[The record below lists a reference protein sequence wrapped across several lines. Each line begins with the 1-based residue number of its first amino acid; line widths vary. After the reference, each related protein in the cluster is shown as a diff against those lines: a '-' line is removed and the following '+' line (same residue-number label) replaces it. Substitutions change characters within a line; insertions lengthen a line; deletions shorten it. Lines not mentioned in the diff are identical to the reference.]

1 MVWMLA
7 PATLAAGV
15 THERTAWPS
24 LWTVQAPQAATPQPN
39 LVPVRFS
46 ESLRTQSRGIW
57 GSTSRETLF
66 PLTVKFMSFGWMGLQ
81 DTLYSMLSG
90 WLGLLLG
97 NGEQQGL
104 MSG

>member
-7 PATLAAGV
+7 PATLATGV

-97 NGEQQGL
+97 NAE
-104 MSG
+104 

>member
-1 MVWMLA
+1 
-7 PATLAAGV
+7 
-15 THERTAWPS
+15 
-24 LWTVQAPQAATPQPN
+24 
-39 LVPVRFS
+39 
-46 ESLRTQSRGIW
+46 
-57 GSTSRETLF
+57 
-66 PLTVKFMSFGWMGLQ
+66 LTVKFMSFGWMGLQ